1 MRLRLIITL
10 CLSLYLSNLF
20 SQDSISVINRYEVDY
35 DFLYSQYIDV
45 FSKTPSLLTEWKH
58 DDWAYI
64 GAGYDLT
71 KGDFRNPQAYNSL
84 SQLNI
89 LTESIL
95 KPETGNWIFHG
106 KFLYSNGTAKDV
118 HSNLSYHIGRNG
130 SPYYILQKQP
140 GDWNLQNYEF
150 IATATNQITER
161 LSLGFKVLYNGE
173 LSLRT
178 IDTRNNQTS
187 LVADLIT
194 SGSYKLSENNTLS
207 LGLDYK
213 RVKVQPKLSEIG
225 RAHV

>member
-106 KFLYSNGTAKDV
+106 KFLYSNGTARMFTLIFPIILAETDLPIIFYK
-118 HSNLSYHIGRNG
+118 SNRAIGICRIM
-130 SPYYILQKQP
+130 SLLPLQPIRLQK
-140 GDWNLQNYEF
+140 G
-150 IATATNQITER
+150 
-161 LSLGFKVLYNGE
+161 SL
-173 LSLRT
+173 
-178 IDTRNNQTS
+178 
-187 LVADLIT
+187 
-194 SGSYKLSENNTLS
+194 
-207 LGLDYK
+207 
-213 RVKVQPKLSEIG
+213 
-225 RAHV
+225 